1 MRKLQNYYKS
11 KEAMKSFSS
20 INPATGQPV
29 WTGEATPAA
38 AIDQT
43 VARAQKAFTHWADL
57 DPIDRMEHLKAV
69 EERLTFHQE
78 ALALIISKETGKPLW
93 ESKGE
98 VSSVIQKFSI
108 SFEAYKERCAEKQE
122 AVGHQTLHVNWRPQ
136 GAFAVFGPF
145 NFPMHLPN
153 GHIVPALLAGNC
165 VIFKPSDK
173 TAGSGEAL
181 VRCFLE
187 AGLPENVIQIVQGG
201 KEEGQQLAAHPGI
214 DGLLFTGSYGVGV
227 ELNQLMASQ
236 PSKILALEMG
246 GNNPL
251 VISSF
256 EDAKA
261 AAYLTVQSAFISA
274 GQRCSA
280 ARRLI
285 LIRSST
291 NEAFLKELLALTA
304 SIRVGAYS
312 DDPEPFMGPLINV
325 AAYEHLQKTY
335 DHLLKM
341 GCSPLHPLKQL
352 KKDSPFVSPAIV
364 QSSGIKK
371 LADEECFGPLLVLTY
386 ANDLEEAID
395 LANHTR
401 YGLTSGIVTKDP
413 YDWNIFS
420 KRSRAGVINWNTP
433 LTGASSKAPFG
444 GRGFSGNNRPS
455 AYLSADYC
463 SYPVASLQAESV
475 QLPIKPLPGITL

>member
-1 MRKLQNYYKS
+1 
-11 KEAMKSFSS
+11 MKSFSS
-20 INPATGQPV
+20 VNPATGQSV
-29 WTGEATPAA
+29 WTGEATPAS

-43 VARAQKAFTHWADL
+43 VKRAQKAFTHWSGLELTQRIA
-57 DPIDRMEHLKAV
+57 HLKAV
-69 EERLTFHQE
+69 EERLTFHQD
-78 ALALIISKETGKPLW
+78 ALALMISKETGKPLW

-98 VSSVIQKFSI
+98 VSSVIQKFAI
-108 SFEAYKERCAEKQE
+108 SREAYQERCPERQE
-122 AVGHQTLHVNWRPQ
+122 AVGQQTLHVTWRPQ
-136 GAFAVFGPF
+136 GVFAVFGPF

-153 GHIVPALLAGNC
+153 GHIVPALLAGNS

-173 TAGSGEAL
+173 TPGSGEAYF
-181 VRCFLE
+181 RCFLE
-187 AGLPENVIQIVQGG
+187 AGLPDDVIQIVQGG
-201 KEEGQQLAAHPGI
+201 KEEGQHLAAQPGI

-227 ELNQLMASQ
+227 ELNQLLASQ

-261 AAYLTVQSAFISA
+261 AAYLTVQSAFITA

-285 LIRSST
+285 LIRSFS
-291 NEAFLKELLALTA
+291 NEDFLKELLALTA
-304 SIRVGAYS
+304 SIRVGAFT
-312 DDPEPFMGPLINV
+312 DHPEPFMGPLINLS
-325 AAYEHLQKTY
+325 AYHHLQKTY
-335 DHLLKM
+335 DHLLKQ
-341 GCSPLHPLKQL
+341 GCTPLFPLKQL
-352 KKDSPFVSPAIV
+352 KDDLPFASPAIV
-364 QSSGIKK
+364 QSTEMKRI
-371 LADEECFGPLLVLTY
+371 ADEECFGPLLVLTY
-386 ANDLEEAID
+386 ANDLEQAIQM
-395 LANHTR
+395 ANHTR
-401 YGLTSGIVTKDP
+401 YGLTSGIVTTDP
-413 YDWNIFS
+413 YEWQLFS

-463 SYPVASLQAESV
+463 SYPVASLQAETV
-475 QLPIKPLPGITL
+475 QLPVKPLPGITL